1 MGFFFF
7 FFFFF
12 SHPFSVLCLGGGCED
27 ELAAGRV
34 WAVDFLCCCG
44 DRGGLPV
51 PTPERRGLAPGSGA
65 DYPLGV
71 VVPGPRSIECIWG
84 VWVWVPCPFLCV
96 YMWGEGVNIRL
107 RAWGWEHMLV
117 YMCACRLR
125 LCVRSGL
132 RLRLTH
138 HLSRP
143 PPHHHALPVEDA
155 AVRWWFLAPG
165 QDARASAAHS
175 RRSIGGAWPY
185 WPCWA
190 PIVGWGAF
198 GSPGPGPGPPWCG
211 RLSVEPAGLPPRHP
225 GAPTLWLSGVPPSG
239 SPLPFSGWRPRL
251 SCGGLLG
258 VPCPGG
264 PPDVWARVFSV
275 PASCLAG
282 WGCCSPHTLLNIYME
297 EPYEHKRAHTHRC
310 TLKHSHWYKNRC
322 SQTHIVLICCC
333 FKTYFVISYVCCSI
347 TFNI

>member
-1 MGFFFF
+1 
-7 FFFFF
+7 
-12 SHPFSVLCLGGGCED
+12 
-27 ELAAGRV
+27 
-34 WAVDFLCCCG
+34 
-44 DRGGLPV
+44 
-51 PTPERRGLAPGSGA
+51 
-65 DYPLGV
+65 
-71 VVPGPRSIECIWG
+71 
-84 VWVWVPCPFLCV
+84 
-96 YMWGEGVNIRL
+96 MWGEGCEYSFACMRV
-107 RAWGWEHMLV
+107 GWEHMLV

-155 AVRWWFLAPG
+155 AGALVISRAGAGARGAP
-165 QDARASAAHS
+165 AHS

-198 GSPGPGPGPPWCG
+198 GPPGPGPGPPWGG
-211 RLSVEPAGLPPRHP
+211 RLPVEPAGLPPRHP
-225 GAPTLWLSGVPPSG
+225 GAPTLWLSEVRLRALLCPFLGGGRGCPCRG
-239 SPLPFSGWRPRL
+239 S
-251 SCGGLLG
+251 
-258 VPCPGG
+258 PGG
-264 PPDVWARVFSV
+264 PVPWGLWMFGARVFSV

-297 EPYEHKRAHTHRC
+297 EPYEHKRAHTHKC

-333 FKTYFVISYVCCSI
+333 FKTYFVILVMCAAQ
-347 TFNI
+347 

>member
-1 MGFFFF
+1 
-7 FFFFF
+7 
-12 SHPFSVLCLGGGCED
+12 
-27 ELAAGRV
+27 
-34 WAVDFLCCCG
+34 
-44 DRGGLPV
+44 
-51 PTPERRGLAPGSGA
+51 
-65 DYPLGV
+65 
-71 VVPGPRSIECIWG
+71 
-84 VWVWVPCPFLCV
+84 
-96 YMWGEGVNIRL
+96 
-107 RAWGWEHMLV
+107 MLV

-155 AVRWWFLAPG
+155 AGALVIS
-165 QDARASAAHS
+165 RAGAGCSGE
-175 RRSIGGAWPY
+175 RRPTLVGRFGGAWPY

-190 PIVGWGAF
+190 PMWGGGPLGLRAQGPVRPGVVGCRWSLRA
-198 GSPGPGPGPPWCG
+198 
-211 RLSVEPAGLPPRHP
+211 LPPRHP
-225 GAPTLWLSGVPPSG
+225 GAPTLWLSEVPPSG

-251 SCGGLLG
+251 SLRWFSWGSRALGGLRMFG
-258 VPCPGG
+258 
-264 PPDVWARVFSV
+264 ARVFSV

-333 FKTYFVISYVCCSI
+333 FKTYFVILVMCAAQ
-347 TFNI
+347 